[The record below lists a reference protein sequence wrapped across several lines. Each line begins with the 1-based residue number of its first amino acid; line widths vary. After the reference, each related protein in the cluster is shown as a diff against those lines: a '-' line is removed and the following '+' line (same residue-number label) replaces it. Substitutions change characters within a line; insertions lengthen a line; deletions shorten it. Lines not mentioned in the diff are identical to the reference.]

1 MSLDSVQRQLA
12 ANMRNP
18 AKVEGPANIEQRRL
32 KIYQGLIY
40 RNIES
45 FIGFGFPILKKL
57 FAEERWHQMVRD
69 FVIRH
74 QCQTPYFFEISQEFL
89 HYLQQERE
97 PQADDPP
104 FMLELA
110 HYEWVELALDIAD
123 EDLADI
129 AVNREGDLLEGSPV
143 VSPLAWSLAYQFPV
157 HLIGPDCQ
165 PEQPGEQPTYIVVYR
180 NRDDKVEFLEANA
193 VTARMLEL
201 LGEEQA
207 LTGLQVLERIAQE
220 LQHPNPPLVIEGG
233 LATMQQLRDLDIIL
247 GTV

>member
-1 MSLDSVQRQLA
+1 MSLDSVERQLA
-12 ANMRNP
+12 SNMRNP

-57 FAEERWHQMVRD
+57 FVEDRWHQMVRD

-89 HYLQQERE
+89 QYLQQERE

-129 AVNREGDLLEGSPV
+129 TVNREGDLLTGTPV
-143 VSPLAWSLAYQFPV
+143 VSPLVWSLAYQYPV
-157 HLIGPDCQ
+157 HLIGPDFQ
-165 PEQPGEQPTYIVVYR
+165 PEQPGDQVTYIVVYR
-180 NRDDKVEFLEANA
+180 NREDKVEFLEANA

-201 LGEEQA
+201 LDA
-207 LTGLQVLERIAQE
+207 DPAPSGLQVLEQLAQE
-220 LQHPNPPLVIEGG
+220 LQHPNPQLVIDGG

-247 GTV
+247 GVT

>member
-18 AKVEGPANIEQRRL
+18 AEVEGPANIEQRRL

-40 RNIES
+40 RNIEG

-57 FAEERWHQMVRD
+57 FVEDRWHQMVRD

-89 HYLQQERE
+89 QYLQQERQTE
-97 PQADDPP
+97 ADDPP

-123 EDLADI
+123 QDLADI
-129 AVNREGDLLEGSPV
+129 TVDCQGDLLEGNPV
-143 VSPLAWSLAYQFPV
+143 VSPLAWSLAYQYPV
-157 HLIGPDCQ
+157 HLIGPDFQ
-165 PEQPGEQPTYIVVYR
+165 PEQPAAQPTYIVVYR
-180 NRDDKVEFLEANA
+180 NREDKVEFLEANA

-201 LGEEQA
+201 LAAEQD
-207 LTGLQVLERIAQE
+207 LKGLQVLEHIAQE
-220 LQHPNPPLVIEGG
+220 MQHPNPQLVIEGG